1 MTFQYLQSSELEDVF
16 YILKKQIM
24 RKIQKIMTRDL
35 KVTLSY
41 IPESDL
47 VTIV

>member
-24 RKIQKIMTRDL
+24 RKIQKIMTRGL